1 MTTLFQYP
9 PNAAFGRVLPKNKI
23 YQHASPNSS
32 VKELFVRQVEQ
43 ITWQFK
49 LAPETINIKG
59 TKAVPEIQVFSIA
72 LKEGELKNDVLH
84 CIDRAIPF
92 PIFFELRFEE
102 RIKPVA
108 SYKRPNETDPTK
120 WVLSEYF
127 EGEWI
132 PGSVSRV
139 PLPVVRDLSLLYA
152 ELFSPL
158 LPYPPRLQ
166 ERLKDS
172 VGRMEC
178 LRSKEKDLEKCETR
192 LRKERQFN
200 RRVAINAELRKLK
213 KEFEDLLSSPP
224 VED

>member
-59 TKAVPEIQVFSIA
+59 TKAVPEIQIFSIT

-108 SYKRPNETDPTK
+108 SYKRPNEADSTK

-127 EGEWI
+127 EGKWI

-158 LPYPPRLQ
+158 LPYPPRPQ
-166 ERLKDS
+166 ESLKDS
-172 VGRMEC
+172 VERMEC
-178 LRSKEKDLEKCETR
+178 VRLKEKDLERCEAR

-200 RRVAINAELRKLK
+200 RKVEINAELRKLK
-213 KEFEDLLSSPP
+213 KEFEELLSSPP